1 MKKPVTKLTLLFI
14 IAILI
19 PGSVLT
25 YFSLQNISSQQ
36 DLTEKKLLEEQDHIA
51 RYLTDRF
58 HNMLQHHALSFYGYL
73 DSSKTV
79 LAQSTTSVDTMEFVD
94 YSFIINQQK
103 RFIRPNYYEASR
115 PNNYQ
120 IQYTDKFMQIY
131 SSAQVAEFEQA
142 DLARA
147 AELYRNA
154 LSAAQYKNEQ
164 AAAINGSA
172 RVSAKQGL
180 YSRSIR
186 NYKILV
192 ENYSPVIDGTG
203 YPFSYYA
210 LHQLMQFYPRISISV
225 ILPEINNILNY
236 INAGIIPIT
245 DRTAYLIEN
254 LETWYQSLPKDNI
267 NYESRIPQQIKLIH
281 KSLKFIS
288 NEGNIIKQ
296 YINNK
301 QSRTASK
308 IGPFNTISGSRDGQP
323 FLIILRDEV
332 SPANISGFTVNL
344 NYVKKELIESAN
356 NHLQNSDIVFQILD
370 RDQTLQKGTVYL
382 SAVREFSSLVPMWRL
397 WLQPKSPESVSQYI
411 VKQRWIYGIAIAFL
425 LFGMILGIVLV
436 LRDMSREQKL
446 AQLRTDFVSNITH
459 ELKTP
464 LTSIRMFAETM
475 RMGRVKEKSDQQEY
489 LSVIVNESER
499 LTRLINT
506 VLDFSK
512 IEQDEK
518 QYHMHTVNLSKV
530 IEKAADAMKY
540 WLKENGFE
548 IIIDAGQD
556 IKITG
561 DEDALE
567 QTVLNLLSNAM
578 KYSHNRK
585 EIRIRLY
592 KDHSFIRLEVQDR
605 GLGIPESKQ
614 LHIFDKYYRAHSE
627 HNADKGGSG
636 LGLAVVK
643 HIVDAHQG
651 RIEVKSKVNEGTTF
665 AIILPQ
671 KLKRN

>member
-1 MKKPVTKLTLLFI
+1 MKKPIPKLTLLFI
-14 IAILI
+14 ITILI
-19 PGSVLT
+19 PGLVLT
-25 YFSLQNISSQQ
+25 YFSFQNISSQQ
-36 DLTEKKLLEEQDHIA
+36 DLTEKKLLEEQDRIA

-58 HNMLQHHALSFYGYL
+58 HNMLQHDALSFYGYL

-79 LAQSTTSVDTMEFVD
+79 MPRSIASLDTMEFVE

-103 RFIRPNYYEASR
+103 HFIRPNYYDESR
-115 PNNYQ
+115 SNNYQ
-120 IQYTDKFMQIY
+120 IQYSDKFMRLF
-131 SSAQVAEFEQA
+131 SSAQATEFENT
-142 DLARA
+142 DLTRA
-147 AELYRNA
+147 AELYRKA
-154 LSAAQYKNEQ
+154 LTAAQYKNEQ
-164 AAAINGSA
+164 ASAINGLA
-172 RVSAKQGL
+172 RVSAKRGF
-180 YSRSIR
+180 YSESIR
-186 NYKILV
+186 YYKILV
-192 ENYSPVIDGTG
+192 DKYNSVIDETR

-210 LHQLMQFYPRISISV
+210 LHQLMQFYPRISISI

-236 INAGIIPIT
+236 INEGVVPIT
-245 DRTAYLIEN
+245 DRTVYLIEN
-254 LETWYQSLPKDNI
+254 LETWYQSLPEENI
-267 NYESRIPQQIKLIH
+267 NNESRIPQQIDLIR

-288 NEGNIIKQ
+288 EEGNIIEQ
-296 YINNK
+296 YIDSK
-301 QSRTASK
+301 QSKTAAK
-308 IGPFNTISGSRDGQP
+308 LGPFNSINGSRNGQP
-323 FLIILRDEV
+323 FLIILREED
-332 SPANISGFTVNL
+332 SQSNISGFKVNL
-344 NYVKKELIESAN
+344 NYVKQKFLESTN
-356 NHLQNSDIVFQILD
+356 NYVQNSDIVFQILD
-370 RDQTLQKGTVYL
+370 RDQTLQKGEVYM
-382 SAVREFSSLVPMWRL
+382 SAIREFSSLVPMWRV
-397 WLQPKSPESVSQYI
+397 WLQLKNPESVSQYI
-411 VKQRWIYGIAIAFL
+411 VRQQWIYGIAIAFL

-446 AQLRTDFVSNITH
+446 TQLRTDFISNITH

-475 RMGRVKEKSDQQEY
+475 RMGRIKEKSDQQDY
-489 LSVIVNESER
+489 LSIIVNESER

-512 IEQDEK
+512 IEQGEK

-530 IEKAADAMKY
+530 IENAADAMKY

-548 IIIDAGQD
+548 IIIDTEKD

-567 QTVLNLLSNAM
+567 QIVLNLLSNAM

-585 EIRIRLY
+585 EIKIRLY
-592 KDHSFIRLEVQDR
+592 KSDNLIRLEVQDR

-614 LHIFDKYYRAHSE
+614 PHIFEKYYRAHSE

-651 RIEVKSKVNEGTTF
+651 RIELKSKVNEGSTF
-665 AIILPQ
+665 TIIFPQ
-671 KLKRN
+671 KLKSN